1 MRDDHDYS
9 AALTFLSGE
18 MSPREEELY
27 ARRLAEDEAERARYL
42 ETAEVWLALG
52 SPANGSD
59 VLPSELQP
67 LKQEQRQAEPVE
79 AAVSRRTLE
88 AAPTSRSMVARRL
101 WLPRWGVLALV
112 FTCGLLLGR
121 VSLTPFGPVDA
132 PLADS
137 QNTPEPLPEA
147 TRLAVA
153 WFDMQEEQPADSI
166 QASIL
171 ADLDLA
177 ELSEGSPWE
186 AADEWSSEQVPD
198 WLLVALELS
207 HARSREDSA
216 DERPLSAPTGGES
229 L

>member
-67 LKQEQRQAEPVE
+67 LKQEPRQ

-112 FTCGLLLGR
+112 FACGLLLGR
-121 VSLTPFGPVDA
+121 VSLTPPGPVDA
-132 PLADS
+132 PLTDS
-137 QNTPEPLPEA
+137 QNTPEQSPEPLPEA

-177 ELSEGSPWE
+177 ELSEGSLWE
-186 AADEWSSEQVPD
+186 ADDEWSSEQVPD

-207 HARSREDSA
+207 HARTREDSA